1 MAAYVLIEA
10 RVSDPASFEKY
21 KKLAEEAIG
30 KYQGRFLARGGP
42 VEVLEGS
49 WTKPERLVIIEF
61 ESVAQA
67 KKFYNSPEYGS
78 ARELRKD
85 AAIMNM
91 LVIDG
96 LSLMSV

>member
-1 MAAYVLIEA
+1 MAAYVLVEA
-10 RVSDPASFEKY
+10 KVSDPASYEKY
-21 KKLAEEAIG
+21 EKLTEEATT
-30 KYQGRFLARGGP
+30 KYQGRYLARGGP
-42 VEVLEGS
+42 VEVLEGN
-49 WTKPERLVIIEF
+49 WAKPEYLAIIEF

-91 LVIDG
+91 LVIEG